1 MSICLIAAIDNNRSI
16 GYENKLI
23 YHIPEDMKFFR
34 KITSEESENGEK
46 PIVIMGRKTYES
58 IGKPLPKRNNIVI
71 TNNPHELNKAFNGI
85 DNIKAVDMDTAK
97 TIAKESQSPVW
108 IIGGESIYK
117 QFINIADELYLTMVD
132 TEAEKADS
140 FFPVFE
146 KEFKPEEII
155 LYDNYEGI
163 NFWIVKW
170 VRIKCANK

>member
-1 MSICLIAAIDNNRSI
+1 MSIRLIAAIDSNRSI

-34 KITSEESENGEK
+34 KITSEESEDGLRPK
-46 PIVIMGRKTYES
+46 VIMGRKTYES
-58 IGKPLPKRNNIVI
+58 IGKPLPKRDNIVI
-71 TNNPHELNKAFNGI
+71 TNNPDKLNKEFTGI
-85 DNIKAVDMDTAK
+85 AVDMDTAK

-108 IIGGESIYK
+108 IIGGESVYK
-117 QFINIADELYLTMVD
+117 QFIDIADELYLTMID
-132 TEAEKADS
+132 SEAEKADS

-146 KEFKPEEII
+146 KEFKPDTVI
-155 LYDNYEGI
+155 LYDTYEGI

>member
-1 MSICLIAAIDNNRSI
+1 MSIRLIAAIDNNRSI

-34 KITSEESENGEK
+34 KITSEESEDGLR

-71 TNNPHELNKAFNGI
+71 TNNSYELNKTFNDI
-85 DNIKAVDMDTAK
+85 DNIKATDIDTAK

-117 QFINIADELYLTMVD
+117 QFIDMADELYLTMVD
-132 TEAEKADS
+132 SEAEKADS

-146 KEFKPEEII
+146 KEFKPETVI